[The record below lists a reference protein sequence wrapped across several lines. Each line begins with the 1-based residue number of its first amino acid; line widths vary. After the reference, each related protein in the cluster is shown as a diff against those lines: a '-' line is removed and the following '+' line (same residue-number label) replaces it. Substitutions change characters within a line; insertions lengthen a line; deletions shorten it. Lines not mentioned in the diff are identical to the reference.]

1 MPDIK
6 TLDQYQG
13 AAKQDVTMRKT
24 TSRAAVAATWFSVF
38 DIAGEPGA
46 GVLNP
51 ANTANGIVPT
61 DAISGYPVINAFGAS
76 AIGRLTQVDFG
87 SSVACRIR
95 LYDRLFLAGAYA
107 FNANTA
113 LTAQPSFASRVTL
126 RNPATDTDAI
136 DYKNLELWVEQVTA
150 ATGNQAV
157 NVTYTDDTGATGRT
171 TGAVGIGA
179 APTVGR
185 CWQLPF
191 QAGDDGI
198 QQINNVAGTVATAGT
213 FNVMILR
220 RLWTGRVR
228 INNDGDLHDIIKCG
242 AQIFADSALYMLISP
257 DSTATGVPELTARV
271 SNA

>member
-1 MPDIK
+1 MADIK
-6 TLDQYQG
+6 TLDQYVG
-13 AAKQDVTMRKT
+13 AAKQDLMLRRTV
-24 TSRAAVAATWFSVF
+24 SRAAVAATWFSLF
-38 DIAGEPGA
+38 DLAGSPGA
-46 GVLNP
+46 GVL
-51 ANTANGIVPT
+51 AGTSTANGVVPT
-61 DAISGYPVINAFGAS
+61 DAIAGYPIINPFGAS

-95 LYDRLFLAGAYA
+95 LYDRVFVAGAYA

-113 LTAQPSFASRVTL
+113 LSAQPSFASRVTL
-126 RNPATDTDAI
+126 RNPATDTDAV

-157 NVTYTDDTGATGRT
+157 NVTYTDDAGATGRT

-185 CWQLPF
+185 CWQLPY
-191 QAGDDGI
+191 QAGDEGI
-198 QQINNVAGTVATAGT
+198 QQITNVQGTVATVGT

-220 RLWTGRVR
+220 RLWEGRVR
-228 INNDGDLHDIIKCG
+228 INNDGDLHDLIKCG
-242 AQIFADSALYMLISP
+242 AQVFADSALYVLVNP
-257 DSTATGVPELTARV
+257 DSTATGIPDLTVQV